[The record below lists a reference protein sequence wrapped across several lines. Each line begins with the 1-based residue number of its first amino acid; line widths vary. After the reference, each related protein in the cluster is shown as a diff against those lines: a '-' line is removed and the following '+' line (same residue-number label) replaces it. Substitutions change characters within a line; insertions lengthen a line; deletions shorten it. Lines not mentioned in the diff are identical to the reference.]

1 MNKNKFSLIF
11 KHQLKK
17 LAKRYQIIR
26 VLSSISKEK
35 YGERIS
41 GSIIYALLSSIAV
54 NFFFQPGNV
63 YASGATG
70 LAQIVSA
77 LSTKYLGFT
86 IPVSVTFY
94 TINIP
99 LLVIAWYTI
108 GHKFTVFT
116 FITVTLSSLFIQ
128 FIPQITLTSD
138 PMINAIFGGLVMGTG
153 IGFALKN
160 NVSSGGTDII
170 SLLVRKKTG
179 RNVGSVSLIVNIII
193 MTVAGLTFGWQYALY
208 SMVTIFVSSQM
219 TDAVFVKQKKMQAMI
234 ITSRPDRVIRMVH
247 HKLNRGVTIINDAE
261 GTYNHEHKAV
271 LITIIT
277 RAEFNDFKYIM
288 KKTDKDAF
296 VSVADNVNIIGRFVE
311 DE

>member
-1 MNKNKFSLIF
+1 M
-11 KHQLKK
+11 
-17 LAKRYQIIR
+17 
-26 VLSSISKEK
+26 
-35 YGERIS
+35 
-41 GSIIYALLSSIAV
+41 SSIAV

-70 LAQIVSA
+70 LAQIVST
-77 LSTKYLGFT
+77 LSVKYFGLT

-94 TINIP
+94 AINIP
-99 LLVIAWYTI
+99 LLIIAWYMI

-128 FIPQITLTSD
+128 FIPQMTLTPD
-138 PMINAIFGGLVMGTG
+138 PMMNAIFGGLVMGTG
-153 IGFALKN
+153 IGFALRN

-179 RNVGSVSLIVNIII
+179 RKVGTVSLIVNILIMII
-193 MTVAGLTFGWQYALY
+193 AGMTFGWQYALY

-234 ITSRPDRVIRMVH
+234 VTSRPDRVIRMIH
-247 HKLNRGVTIINDAE
+247 HKLHRGVTIINDAE
-261 GTYNHEHKAV
+261 GTYNHEHKAILV
-271 LITIIT
+271 TIIT

-288 KKTDKDAF
+288 KKTDKNAF

-311 DE
+311 ED

>member
-17 LAKRYQIIR
+17 LAKRYQIIH

-94 TINIP
+94 AINIP

-296 VSVADNVNIIGRFVE
+296 VSVVDNVNIIGRFVE

>member
-1 MNKNKFSLIF
+1 MNKNKFTLIF
-11 KHQLKK
+11 KHRIKN
-17 LAKRYQIIR
+17 LAKRYQVIN
-26 VLSSISKEK
+26 VLSSISREK

-41 GSIIYALLSSIAV
+41 GSIIYAFLSSIAV

-70 LAQIVSA
+70 LAQIVST
-77 LSTKYLGFT
+77 LSVKYFGLA

-94 TINIP
+94 AINIP
-99 LLVIAWYTI
+99 LLIIAWYMI

-128 FIPQITLTSD
+128 FIPQMTLTPD
-138 PMINAIFGGLVMGTG
+138 PMMNAIFGGLVMGTG
-153 IGFALKN
+153 IGFALRN

-179 RNVGSVSLIVNIII
+179 RKVGTVSLIVNILIMII
-193 MTVAGLTFGWQYALY
+193 AGMTFGWQYALY

-234 ITSRPDRVIRMVH
+234 VTSRPDRVIRMIH
-247 HKLNRGVTIINDAE
+247 HKLHRGVTIINDAE
-261 GTYNHEHKAV
+261 GTYNHEHKAILV
-271 LITIIT
+271 TIIT

-288 KKTDKDAF
+288 KKTDKNAF

-311 DE
+311 ED

>member
-1 MNKNKFSLIF
+1 MNKNKFTLIF
-11 KHQLKK
+11 KHRIKNLT
-17 LAKRYQIIR
+17 KRYQVIN
-26 VLSSISKEK
+26 VLSSISREK

-70 LAQIVSA
+70 LAQIVWT
-77 LSTKYLGFT
+77 LSVKYFGLA

-94 TINIP
+94 AINIP
-99 LLVIAWYTI
+99 LLIIAWYMI

-128 FIPQITLTSD
+128 FIPQMTLTPD
-138 PMINAIFGGLVMGTG
+138 PMMNAIFGGLVMGTG
-153 IGFALKN
+153 IGFALRN

-179 RNVGSVSLIVNIII
+179 RKVGTVSLVVNILIMII
-193 MTVAGLTFGWQYALY
+193 AGMTFGWQYALY

-234 ITSRPDRVIRMVH
+234 VTSRPDRVIRMIH
-247 HKLNRGVTIINDAE
+247 HKLHHGVTIINDAE
-261 GTYNHEHKAV
+261 GTYNHEHKAILV
-271 LITIIT
+271 TIIT

-288 KKTDKDAF
+288 KKTDKNAF

-311 DE
+311 ED